1 LLEFRAQEGRDPD
14 IDHVDTDADKLKATA
29 VEVLKSLGVDQDWL
43 DLSFTEYALLHFSV
57 KVCIQFPPAV
67 TCSQCNDPFFKIC
80 DIQYTDM
87 SMTVHP
93 VFSRIFP
100 YFMVLYWRI
109 PYIYLS

>member
-1 LLEFRAQEGRDPD
+1 M
-14 IDHVDTDADKLKATA
+14 
-29 VEVLKSLGVDQDWL
+29 
-43 DLSFTEYALLHFSV
+43 
-57 KVCIQFPPAV
+57 

-100 YFMVLYWRI
+100 YFLFVLEDSLHLFVLDFSVIVTFGGNYVRFI
-109 PYIYLS
+109 IIN